1 MNHNQKSTEELVVAL
16 DIGTTKIC
24 ALAGRMNDLGQLE
37 VLGIGKVDSTGVL
50 RGVVANIDKTVAA
63 IQQAIGKVERST
75 KTKVK
80 KVYIGIAGQHIKSF
94 QHRGILP
101 RDNSEVEISHA
112 DIEEMRRSMH
122 KMGLP
127 PGDKILHVIPQEY
140 TVDNEVGIV
149 DPIGMSGIRL
159 EANFHIITGL
169 VTAFNNMNRCVG
181 RAGLNVG
188 EMTLEPI
195 ASAQSVLTHQEMTA
209 GVALVDMG
217 GGTTDLT
224 VFYEGLIRHTAV
236 IPFGGNV
243 ISKDIKE
250 GCTVMEDQAEKLKIK
265 FGSALEDEITDNR
278 IITIPGLKG
287 RDSKEISEKNLALI
301 IQARVEEILDYVY
314 WEIQRSGYEQKL
326 IGGIVLTGGGSL
338 LKNIDKLTS
347 YHTGMEARIGRPI
360 EKLAHGYPKEL
371 ESPIYSTGIGLLL
384 KAANTEA
391 VTSLTGIVSEFE
403 FPLNHSHEEA
413 VETSAKEEK
422 THAES
427 HSSAIDSETKNQEE
441 KPKKPT
447 VVDGWMSKLKDFF
460 EATDD
465 SQL

>member
-1 MNHNQKSTEELVVAL
+1 
-16 DIGTTKIC
+16 
-24 ALAGRMNDLGQLE
+24 MNDE
-37 VLGIGKVDSTGVL
+37 
-50 RGVVANIDKTVAA
+50 N
-63 IQQAIGKVERST
+63 RST
-75 KTKVK
+75 NVFKTLL
-80 KVYIGIAGQHIKSF
+80 KSF
-94 QHRGILP
+94 NLQKNIL
-101 RDNSEVEISHA
+101 NGEIS
-112 DIEEMRRSMH
+112 
-122 KMGLP
+122 
-127 PGDKILHVIPQEY
+127 Q
-140 TVDNEVGIV
+140 
-149 DPIGMSGIRL
+149 
-159 EANFHIITGL
+159 
-169 VTAFNNMNRCVG
+169 
-181 RAGLNVG
+181 
-188 EMTLEPI
+188 
-195 ASAQSVLTHQEMTA
+195 
-209 GVALVDMG
+209 
-217 GGTTDLT
+217 
-224 VFYEGLIRHTAV
+224 
-236 IPFGGNV
+236 
-243 ISKDIKE
+243 
-250 GCTVMEDQAEKLKIK
+250 
-265 FGSALEDEITDNR
+265 
-278 IITIPGLKG
+278 
-287 RDSKEISEKNLALI
+287 
-301 IQARVEEILDYVY
+301 
-314 WEIQRSGYEQKL
+314 
-326 IGGIVLTGGGSL
+326 L